1 MKVATTRRKIA
12 AVALLLIAGACLT
25 LTALVF
31 WPVATPEFA
40 RVKSGYEPSDAYLLD
55 RHGTVLDSQ
64 RINFDVRR
72 LGWVAVEDVSPAL
85 VAAIIDGEDRQF
97 WIHRG
102 VDWVS
107 VLGALRDQGLH
118 HRRRGASTIS
128 MQLASLLQGRSR
140 DGNPLQQLS
149 GKISQA
155 RLAINLE
162 RHWTKEQILEGY
174 LNLLTY
180 RGDQQGVAAA
190 VDRLAG
196 KTPASLTLPESL
208 VMAALLPSPS
218 ADITRVVARSC
229 ARAAARHVPISC
241 EIIRQTAESLLAG
254 SHLAPVDH
262 LAPQLARSLLRIP
275 GQRLQTTLDAD
286 LQRHARATLRDQ
298 LSRLA
303 SKNVRDGAALI
314 VDNESGEVLAY
325 VGSAGSASHALE
337 VDGVRAQRQAGS
349 TLKPFL
355 YELALER
362 RYLTAA
368 SLLED
373 SPLNL
378 DTASGVYIPQ
388 DYDHDFKG
396 LVSVR
401 SALAGSLNVPAVR
414 TLVLVGVE
422 AFRNRLH
429 ELGYEGITQGGDYY
443 GYSLALGSAEV
454 TLWEQAQAYR
464 TLARGGAFSALR
476 LLPKHE
482 AAAKA
487 SLPDGSLPTAS
498 FPLPTASFPLPT
510 ASPDHQVLPED
521 ASFIVADILS
531 DRGARALT
539 FGLDNHLNTPFWS
552 AAKTGTSKD
561 MRDNWC
567 IGFSSRYTVAVWV
580 GNFEG
585 DAMHDVSGVTG
596 AAPVWHELITAAQES
611 SDSIEPT
618 PPVGVTEASIR
629 FAPSVGRDPV
639 EGDPVEPARREW
651 FLSGAALE
659 NTIAA
664 SGRGSVARLENP
676 ANGMII
682 ALDPDVPLENQRVPI
697 SVRGARARMTLK
709 LNDHPLGT
717 ATTLQLWTP
726 RPGSYRLTLEDA
738 DGRVVDRILFTVR
751 GF

>member
-1 MKVATTRRKIA
+1 M
-12 AVALLLIAGACLT
+12 LM
-25 LTALVF
+25 LTALAFLSLAAAVF
-31 WPVATPEFA
+31 WPVSVPAFA
-40 RVKSGYEPSDAYLLD
+40 QVKSQYEPSDAYLLD
-55 RHGTVLDSQ
+55 RHGIVLDSQ

-72 LGWVAVEDVSPAL
+72 LSWTSLEDISPAL
-85 VAAIIDGEDRQF
+85 IAAIIDGEDRQF
-97 WIHRG
+97 WSHRG
-102 VDWVS
+102 VAWGS
-107 VLGALRDQGLH
+107 VLGALRDEGLR

-128 MQLASLLQGRSR
+128 MQVASLLDRRRR
-140 DGNPLQQLS
+140 DGNALQLLS

-155 RLAINLE
+155 RFALSLE
-162 RHWTKEQILEGY
+162 RRWSKPQILEAY
-174 LNLLTY
+174 LNLITY
-180 RGDQQGVAAA
+180 RGDNQGIAAA

-196 KTPASLTLPESL
+196 KAPSSLTLPESL
-208 VMAALLPSPS
+208 VIAALLPAPA
-218 ADITRVVARSC
+218 ADKIRVVARTC
-229 ARAAARHVPISC
+229 ARAAAREVPISC
-241 EIIRQTAESLLAG
+241 ETIRQTAESLLAG
-254 SHLAPVDH
+254 SHESLQDH
-262 LAPQLARSLLRIP
+262 LAPQLAGSLLKFP
-275 GQRLQTTLDAD
+275 GQRLRTTLDAR
-286 LQRHARATLRDQ
+286 LQRRARDTLRDQ

-303 SKNVRDGAALI
+303 SQNVRDGAVLI
-314 VDNESGEVLAY
+314 VDNDSGEVLAY
-325 VGSAGSASHALE
+325 VGSAGSASRALE
-337 VDGVRAQRQAGS
+337 VDGVRAPRQAGS

-429 ELGYEGITQGGDYY
+429 ELGYAGITEGGDYY

-464 TLARGGAFSALR
+464 TLARGGIFSPLRLIPRREPTAAALR
-476 LLPKHE
+476 QTELQE
-482 AAAKA
+482 RRV
-487 SLPDGSLPTAS
+487 
-498 FPLPTASFPLPT
+498 
-510 ASPDHQVLPED
+510 VLPED
-521 ASFIVADILS
+521 ASFVVADILS
-531 DRGARALT
+531 DRGARTLT

-567 IGFSSRYTVAVWV
+567 IGFSSRYTVAAWV

-596 AAPVWHELITAAQES
+596 AAPVWQALITAAQQT
-611 SDSIEPT
+611 SDSGET
-618 PPVGVTEASIR
+618 PASVQPKPPAGVSAASVR
-629 FAPSVGRDPV
+629 FARR
-639 EGDPVEPARREW
+639 VEPARSEW
-651 FLSGAALE
+651 FLAGAALE
-659 NTIAA
+659 NTIAE
-664 SGRGSVARLENP
+664 SDQGSVARLENP

-682 ALDPDVPLENQRVPI
+682 ALDPDVPPENQRVPI
-697 SVRGARARMTLK
+697 SVRGTSAHLTLK
-709 LNDHPLGT
+709 LNDRSLGS
-717 ATTLQLWTP
+717 AKALQLWTP
-726 RPGSYRLTLEDA
+726 RPGSYHLTLEDDA
-738 DGRVVDRILFTVR
+738 GRVVDRILFTVR